1 MSPAE
6 ALHTFARRYCAER
19 FRRWTEEYSRLAE
32 AGRDHRGTDYTPEAC
47 GIFPRYNVLRAIL
60 LDVEELDSE
69 NLPPVNQLRELLRT
83 AGLNANTPFTG
94 QYQNPVAQ
102 QAETNER
109 ELFIEALGAANA
121 VQLREPLPYRRV
133 LRSSEVG
140 LLRERLETTWG
151 APNGYWYPLGPKT
164 HASLVALE
172 INKIDEPNLQDRI
185 REFLRHTG
193 IRRVYE
199 LRESGRENYCLDA
212 DAAVFYYNGD
222 EGFWTSDSDDWV
234 VYCSHEQTITLGGTV
249 ARIAPP

>member
-6 ALHTFARRYCAER
+6 ALHTFARRYCADR
-19 FRRWTEEYSRLAE
+19 FRRWTEEYSRLAD
-32 AGRDHRGTDYTPEAC
+32 AGRERLGSDYTQEAY

-69 NLPPVNQLRELLRT
+69 SLPPLDQLRELLLT
-83 AGLNANTPFTG
+83 AGLNAKTLFTG
-94 QYQNPVAQ
+94 QHQNPIAQ

-109 ELFIEALGAANA
+109 ELFIEALDAPSA
-121 VQLREPLPYRRV
+121 VPFQEPLPYRRV
-133 LRSSEVG
+133 LGSSEVW
-140 LLRERLETTWG
+140 LLRERLKTTWG

-172 INKIDEPNLQDRI
+172 IDNIDEPNLQDRI
-185 REFLRHTG
+185 REFLRYAG

-212 DAAVFYYNGD
+212 GAAVFYYNGD
-222 EGFWTSDSDDWV
+222 EGFWTSDSNDWV
-234 VYCSHEQTITLGGTV
+234 VYCSHEQTITLGGAIARV
-249 ARIAPP
+249 AAP